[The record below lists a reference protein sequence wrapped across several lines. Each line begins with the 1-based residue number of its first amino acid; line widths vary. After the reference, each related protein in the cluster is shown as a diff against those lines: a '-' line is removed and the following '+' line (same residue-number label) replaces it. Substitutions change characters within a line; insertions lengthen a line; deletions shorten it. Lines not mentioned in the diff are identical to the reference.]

1 MNRRALLKSTL
12 GASVIT
18 VAAAAGLLL
27 PGRVLAAYPKEAFSA
42 KDVSSA
48 VSGALGA
55 ANPQQTDQIEIKAP
69 DIAENGSVVPVTIS
83 TDMTNVESI
92 SIFAESNG
100 TPLVAVF
107 NLTAADAFVSTRI
120 KMGKTGNVVA
130 VVKSGGK
137 LYSNSKEVKVTIGGC
152 GG

>member
-1 MNRRALLKSTL
+1 
-12 GASVIT
+12 
-18 VAAAAGLLL
+18 
-27 PGRVLAAYPKEAFSA
+27 
-42 KDVSSA
+42 
-48 VSGALGA
+48 
-55 ANPQQTDQIEIKAP
+55 
-69 DIAENGSVVPVTIS
+69 VPVTIS